1 MHGNSCK
8 VILAHPARF
17 LFDFFF
23 IIIILVS
30 YEEKDL
36 KYKWKSEVESD
47 IYIYDKEMAQ
57 FDIISA
63 KRYLKHKVYHSSK
76 NLIPKH
82 LSRNWSK

>member
-1 MHGNSCK
+1 MKILKK

-23 IIIILVS
+23 FIILIILVS

-47 IYIYDKEMAQ
+47 IFIYDKEMAQ

-76 NLIPKH
+76 NLIP
-82 LSRNWSK
+82 NY

>member
-1 MHGNSCK
+1 ME
-8 VILAHPARF
+8 ILAKLSWLIRLDF
-17 LFDFFF
+17 YSIFFF
-23 IIIILVS
+23 IIIFLVS

-76 NLIPKH
+76 NLIPKN
-82 LSRNWSK
+82 LSRN

>member
-1 MHGNSCK
+1 ME
-8 VILAHPARF
+8 ILAKLSWLIRLDF
-17 LFDFFF
+17 NSIFFF
-23 IIIILVS
+23 IIIVLVS

-76 NLIPKH
+76 NLIPKNF
-82 LSRNWSK
+82 SRY

>member
-1 MHGNSCK
+1 MQSYLGSSGS
-8 VILAHPARF
+8 ILIR
-17 LFDFFF
+17 FFF
-23 IIIILVS
+23 IIIVLVS

-82 LSRNWSK
+82 LSRN

>member
-1 MHGNSCK
+1 ME
-8 VILAHPARF
+8 ILVK
-17 LFDFFF
+17 LFWLIRLDFYSTFF
-23 IIIILVS
+23 IIIVLVS

-47 IYIYDKEMAQ
+47 IFIYDKEMAQ

-76 NLIPKH
+76 NLIAKH
-82 LSRNWSK
+82 LSRNWRK

>member
-1 MHGNSCK
+1 ME
-8 VILAHPARF
+8 ILVKLSWLIQLDF
-17 LFDFFF
+17 YSIFFF

-47 IYIYDKEMAQ
+47 IFIYDKEMAQ

-82 LSRNWSK
+82 LSRNWRR

>member
-1 MHGNSCK
+1 ME
-8 VILAHPARF
+8 ILAKLSWLIRF
-17 LFDFFF
+17 DFYSIFFF
-23 IIIILVS
+23 IIIVLVS

-36 KYKWKSEVESD
+36 KYNWKSEVESD

-76 NLIPKH
+76 NLIPKNV
-82 LSRNWSK
+82 SRY

>member
-1 MHGNSCK
+1 ME
-8 VILAHPARF
+8 ILVKLSWLIQLDF
-17 LFDFFF
+17 YSIFFF

-47 IYIYDKEMAQ
+47 IFIYDKEMAQ

-82 LSRNWSK
+82 LSRN

>member
-17 LFDFFF
+17 LFDFF

-82 LSRNWSK
+82 LSTNWRK

>member
-1 MHGNSCK
+1 MK
-8 VILAHPARF
+8 ILAKLSWLIRLDF
-17 LFDFFF
+17 NSIFFF

-30 YEEKDL
+30 YEENDL

-82 LSRNWSK
+82 LSRN

>member
-1 MHGNSCK
+1 MHGNSWK
-8 VILAHPARF
+8 VFLAHPVHF
-17 LFDFFF
+17 LFDFFL
-23 IIIILVS
+23 IILVS

-47 IYIYDKEMAQ
+47 IFIYDKEMAQ

-76 NLIPKH
+76 NLIP
-82 LSRNWSK
+82 NN

>member
-1 MHGNSCK
+1 MK
-8 VILAHPARF
+8 ILKK
-17 LFDFFF
+17 LFWLIRLDFYSIFFF
-23 IIIILVS
+23 ILIILVS

-47 IYIYDKEMAQ
+47 IFIYDKEMAQ

-76 NLIPKH
+76 NLIP
-82 LSRNWSK
+82 NY

>member
-17 LFDFFF
+17 LFDFFLF

-82 LSRNWSK
+82 LSRN